1 MISAFIMLS
10 IAFGIFVRISVGVW
24 VFIRNLFQL
33 VVIPRFFL
41 SSFVYVVS
49 ICVFALTVIMQS
61 AFSGVLCA
69 ISRAVIL
76 RLMRAFDF
84 VTLDVSLIVRIHRA
98 GILTLESS
106 WNPSPID
113 RWKLQKPIKNP
124 RVNFYVKKQERV
136 KKPIKRRRY

>member
-1 MISAFIMLS
+1 MRVTLVICVGS
-10 IAFGIFVRISVGVW
+10 FVGTSGGDW
-24 VFIRNLFQL
+24 VFIRNLFRVL
-33 VVIPRFFL
+33 VILRLFL
-41 SSFVYVVS
+41 GLFVCVVS
-49 ICVFALTVIMQS
+49 ICVFALMVIMPS
-61 AFSGVLCA
+61 AFFSGVLCV

-113 RWKLQKPIKNP
+113 RWKLQEPIKNP